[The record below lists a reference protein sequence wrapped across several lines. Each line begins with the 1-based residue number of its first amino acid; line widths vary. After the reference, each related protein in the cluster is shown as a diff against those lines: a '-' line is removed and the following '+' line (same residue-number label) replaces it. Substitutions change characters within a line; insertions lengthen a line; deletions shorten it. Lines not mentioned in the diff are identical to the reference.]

1 MKAVKIIVAVTI
13 AAVLSGCV
21 VYPIG
26 YRGGGGYYGG
36 GHYHGGGYY
45 GGGHGRR

>member
-13 AAVLSGCV
+13 AALLSGCV

-26 YRGGGGYYGG
+26 YGHRGGGGYHGG
-36 GHYHGGGYY
+36 GHHHGGGW
-45 GGGHGRR
+45 HHRR